1 MALNIRKTVQKVAL
15 NTITNGFPRSSSK
28 RTPDE
33 TDRQDEISFQRSR
46 FEGLISETQQINER
60 SQIKYFEQFSQEKT

>member
-15 NTITNGFPRSSSK
+15 NTITNGFPLSSSK

-33 TDRQDEISFQRSR
+33 TDCQDEISFQRSR
-46 FEGLISETQQINER
+46 FEDLISEAKLAKYTE
-60 SQIKYFEQFSQEKT
+60 KYFERFFQEKT